1 VVEKL
6 HGKVVSIR
14 ENGDL
19 VTSISA
25 VELHAAPRDERVTI
39 CCDGHKTAGIFSH
52 DHDQPDMTL
61 IAMLGTDECLEICL
75 VGESATSF
83 LGVQVGTVVTVE
95 W

>member
-1 VVEKL
+1 MVEKL
-6 HGKVVSIR
+6 HGEVVSIR

-19 VTSISA
+19 VTSITA
-25 VELHAAPRDERVTI
+25 AELHAAPRDERVTI
-39 CCDGHKTAGIFSH
+39 SCDGHKTAGIYSN
-52 DHDQPDMTL
+52 DHDQPVMTL

-83 LGVQVGTVVTVE
+83 LGVHVGAAVTVE